1 MLDQYKKPYIDS
13 SGFISLIKMEEVKG
27 IERGKIVKHVL
38 TRASQGDYPIH
49 TSTFTLA
56 EVNKLRKEDRQPA
69 GVSEK
74 ILAFFE
80 QEYIKLIDV
89 DRRIGEHANRFC
101 QEFGVYPADA
111 VHLACAI
118 RAGCDV
124 LLAWDDRFA
133 KVNHPQISV
142 EEPRMLGQH
151 ALELAA
157 EKNNE

>member
-1 MLDQYKKPYIDS
+1 
-13 SGFISLIKMEEVKG
+13 METVKG
-27 IERGKIVKHVL
+27 IERGRIVRHIL
-38 TRASQGDYPIH
+38 MRASQGDYPVH

-56 EVNKLRKEDRQPA
+56 EVNKLRSEPRQTSN
-69 GVSEK
+69 VSEK

-80 QEYIKLIDV
+80 HEYIKLIDV
-89 DRRIGEHANRFC
+89 DRRIGEQANRFC
-101 QEFGVYPADA
+101 QEFGLYPADA

-133 KVNHPQISV
+133 RVNHAQISV

-151 ALELAA
+151 ALELAVG
-157 EKNNE
+157 KNE